1 VILLLSLPLGLALG
15 IATGGSLRGLKQ
27 FRLRGELVLVA
38 LLLMQGVL
46 PLVSASGIGKQ
57 ALFWAWALTFPII
70 AGVCLVNFRVP
81 GMVLAGVGLAL
92 NAAVILLNSGMP
104 VLPAAVVAAGGAAAV
119 LKSTDFAHV
128 LVTAG
133 TRLRV
138 LADVLPMPGPPGIR
152 GVASAGDV
160 LLACGVVAV
169 LASSCRAHGV
179 SCQDGGAERPR

>member
-1 VILLLSLPLGLALG
+1 MILLLSLPLGLALG

-38 LLLMQGVL
+38 LLLMQGLL
-46 PLVSASGIGKQ
+46 PLVSVSGVGRQ
-57 ALFWAWALTFPII
+57 ALYWAWALTFPIM

-104 VLPAAVVAAGGAAAV
+104 VLPEAVAAAGGALAV

-128 LVTAG
+128 LATAG

-138 LADVLPMPGPPGIR
+138 LADVLPIPGPPGIR

-160 LLACGVVAV
+160 LLACGVACAISSACLSVAPAPAPV
-169 LASSCRAHGV
+169 TAGR
-179 SCQDGGAERPR
+179 